1 MRHAKWCVSAV
12 KTAVKPTACRMVVSS
27 NVCRFGYSPFS
38 FWKFLSMQKMS
49 LSKITVALSLCYAT
63 QFSYAEIQA
72 ANGQT
77 QVARQQGVEIINIA
91 TPSQSGLSHNQYN
104 KFNVDKAGA
113 VLNNA
118 RQNSQTQL
126 AGQVAANPNL
136 RSQAATV
143 ILNEVVSRNP
153 SHIAGKQEI
162 AGQRADYVLAN
173 PNGISV
179 DGGGFINTPRASLV
193 VGKATVESGKL
204 TGYQVDG
211 EQGLTT
217 KGSMSGATNVD
228 LIAPTVNVSSNIQA
242 KDGNVNILQGRNKIE
257 RADNGELTVS
267 VLPQQEKI
275 LDGKVAGSI
284 QAGRIRIHSTDDR
297 ASLEVTGSNLTAKQV
312 TVTGGNV
319 KLNGKVTD
327 NTVSSSKN
335 INDKDKFV
343 GKGKSQK
350 DTQQFTKTSVKADSA
365 IVVAANQLVLEG
377 ADIQAKDAILVG
389 GKTHLGSVK
398 TKGRTVSTEER
409 SKGSAKIWEN
419 SFGTTEKV
427 HHTNIVSDNLKLIA
441 TEGKLTGD
449 ASKINAQNLVLHGE
463 QGITFQGATEQNFY
477 SDSSVF
483 KNISSKRKTGKSLQS
498 AAAQNY
504 VASELNVKGDLI
516 ISSGSDIQF
525 AGTIGR
531 VDGDLVIAN
540 GGKLQFKAEE
550 VKNSHNVDDKEKYW
564 GGLAGS
570 KTLVSTRNDREQHG
584 ADFTVKGAILADAKK
599 GVNISGSRVISGKD
613 ALVKAN
619 EGSLRLDSVENFSSY
634 QEQGR
639 KGTIFD
645 ITKERTKGYKVVYT
659 QQGSDLR
666 SQSNLR
672 LVSDKNVDIIG
683 SRVQAGGVLD
693 IVAGGD
699 INIQGSRNHL
709 SQNHTQSGIGFTAK
723 VEKPTLS
730 LDKEGVAKSSVDLLV
745 NVIEDKVKR
754 DELAKNLVSN
764 VKDNLKFKGEAS
776 ATLGF
781 YKHNKSLTEST
792 HTASSVS
799 GGETNLAA
807 NNVNVAGS
815 KVSATNS
822 DLNINANNVN
832 TQAQHNSSD
841 STKKNTDVGIT
852 NTVTVT
858 ESGITNKLSFGV
870 QHSQANSSTTSA
882 QGSQLSAANNLN
894 INANQGISHS
904 GSQLNAGQNIS
915 ENAQNVSHKAESN
928 TESNH
933 KKNVDVGLTLTTSLD
948 KNKVV
953 NGSLVL
959 GASGGREQSS
969 ATNAQSTTVT
979 AGNDVNVN
987 AAHLTDVGTQYQG
1000 GGNVNLNSQ
1009 SHNIQSAQNTKQ
1021 NDKLNA
1027 GVTIGVSAST
1037 KDFASANVGVNAGIH
1052 FQKDQSNSTTAHKAN
1067 VQGENVNITTGT
1079 LNSQGDISATH
1090 NVNIKADQA
1099 NFTQSQNTSSHKGG
1113 GFTLNVGVGAIVVPA
1128 AGAAVPS
1135 VDVNFT
1141 ANGHKGS
1148 RTDAVSHNVQGGN
1161 NVGIHGKDSVN
1172 LQGTNVTAGN
1182 NASITGNT
1190 VDVQPGKSNVNDLNV
1205 SVGGG
1210 VSVGAN
1216 TSSLG
1221 INGNINVQHEN
1232 STTHQGV
1239 SINGQNVNIQAQNGV
1254 NLTGV
1259 SSNSTN
1265 LNLDGSKGDV
1275 NLNAAKNNVNKT
1287 GVDVGLSLNG
1297 GISDDKWVPA
1307 SGSGKLN
1314 VDVIRNETHT
1324 TTDLNTQNATIS
1336 GNNAQFNGGS
1346 VNAPNVTNN
1355 LSGKTTTTSV
1365 TDKVSETSVNLS
1377 ANGSGKFTPY
1387 PADKW
1392 AESAKKDWDNGTI
1405 AGVKSD
1411 VNVKVDSTKTET
1423 VKQGGINPAKPQVV
1437 KNKVVKT
1444 NIVLTTKKKEQLLNM
1459 MRFKHFGRH

>member
-1 MRHAKWCVSAV
+1 MLANLTFILFHSG
-12 KTAVKPTACRMVVSS
+12 S
-27 NVCRFGYSPFS
+27 
-38 FWKFLSMQKMS
+38 LSMQKFS
-49 LSKITVALSLCYAT
+49 LSKITISLSLCYVT
-63 QFSYAEIQA
+63 QFSYADIQTS
-72 ANGQT
+72 NSNT
-77 QVARQQGVEIINIA
+77 QVTRQKGVEIVNIA

-113 VLNNA
+113 VLNNGL
-118 RQNSQTQL
+118 QTSQTQL
-126 AGQVAANPNL
+126 AGEVGKNPNL
-136 RSQAATV
+136 RTQAATV
-143 ILNEVVSRNP
+143 ILNEVVSHNP
-153 SHIAGKQEI
+153 SYIAGKQEI
-162 AGQRADYVLAN
+162 AGQKADYVLAN

-204 TGYQVDG
+204 TGYSIDG

-217 KGSMSGATNVD
+217 KGTMSGATNVD
-228 LIAPTVNVSSNIQA
+228 LIAPTVNVSGNLQS
-242 KDGNVNILQGRNKIE
+242 DGNVNILQGHNKIE

-267 VLPQQEKI
+267 VLPQQEKV
-275 LDGKVAGSI
+275 LDGTVAGSI

-319 KLNGKVTD
+319 KLNGKMVN
-327 NTVSSSKN
+327 NTTSSSKN
-335 INDKDKFV
+335 ISDKDRLV
-343 GKGKSQK
+343 GKGKLRK
-350 DTQQFTKTSVKADSA
+350 DTQQFDKTYVKADSA
-365 IVVAANQLVLEG
+365 TVVASNHLTLEG
-377 ADIQAKDAILVG
+377 ADIQAKDVVLVG
-389 GKTHLGSVK
+389 GKTHLGTVK
-398 TKGRTVSTEER
+398 TKERTISSEDR
-409 SKGSAKIWEN
+409 AKGNAKISES
-419 SFGTTEKV
+419 SFGTTEKA
-427 HHTNIVSDNLKLIA
+427 HSTKIVSDNLKLIA
-441 TEGKLTGD
+441 TDGKLTGD

-463 QGITFQGATEQNFY
+463 KGVTFQGVTEQSY
-477 SDSSVF
+477 YADSSTF
-483 KNISSKRKTGKSLQS
+483 KNISSKRKTGRSSQS
-498 AAAQNY
+498 AATQNY
-504 VASELNVKGDLI
+504 VASELNVKDNLI
-516 ISSGSDIQF
+516 ISSGADIQF

-531 VDGDLVIAN
+531 IDGDVVVAN
-540 GGKLQFKAEE
+540 NGELQFKSEE

-584 ADFTVKGAILADAKK
+584 ADFTVQGTILADAKK
-599 GVNISGSRVISGKD
+599 GVNISGSRVISGKE

-639 KGTIFD
+639 IGTIFN
-645 ITKERTKGYKVVYT
+645 ITKERTKGYKVVST
-659 QQGSDLR
+659 QQGSALH
-666 SQSNLR
+666 SQSNLK
-672 LVSDKNVDIIG
+672 LVTDKNVDIIG

-699 INIQGSRNHL
+699 INIQGSRDYL
-709 SQNHTQSGIGFTAK
+709 SQNHTQSGIGFTTK
-723 VEKPTLS
+723 VEKPTLL
-730 LDKEGVAKSSVDLLV
+730 LDKEGVVKSSVDLLV
-745 NVIEDKVKR
+745 NVIEGKVKR
-754 DELAKNLVSN
+754 DEFAKNLVSN

-781 YKHNKSLTEST
+781 YKHNKSLMEGT

-799 GGETNLAA
+799 GGETNLTA
-807 NNVNVAGS
+807 NNVNIAGS
-815 KVSATNS
+815 KVSATKT

-832 TQAQHNSSD
+832 TQAQHNSAT

-858 ESGITNKLSFGV
+858 ESGITNKLSLGI

-894 INANQGISHS
+894 INANQAINHS
-904 GSQLNAGQNIS
+904 GSQLNAGQNIA
-915 ENAQNVSHKAESN
+915 ENAQNVSHKSENN
-928 TESNH
+928 TENSN

-953 NGSLVL
+953 SGSLVL

-987 AAHLTDVGTQYQG
+987 ANHLIDVGTQYQG

-1090 NVNIKADQA
+1090 NVNINSDQA

-1141 ANGHKGS
+1141 ANGHKGN

-1161 NVGIHGKDSVN
+1161 NVGIHGKEGVN
-1172 LQGTNVTAGN
+1172 LQGTNVVAGN
-1182 NASITGNT
+1182 NVSITGET
-1190 VDVQPGKSNVNDLNV
+1190 VNVQPGKSQVQDLNV

-1221 INGNINVQHEN
+1221 INGNVNVQHEN

-1239 SINGQNVNIQAQNGV
+1239 SLNGQNVNIQANNGV
-1254 NLTGV
+1254 NLIGV
-1259 SSNSTN
+1259 SSNSTDLN
-1265 LNLDGSKGDV
+1265 LNGGKGDV
-1275 NLNAAKNNVNKT
+1275 SLNAAKNNVNKT

-1297 GISDDKWVPA
+1297 GISDDKWTPA

-1314 VDVIRNETHT
+1314 VDVVRNETHT
-1324 TTDLNTQNATIS
+1324 TTDLNSQNATLS
-1336 GNNAQFNGGS
+1336 GNNAHFNGS
-1346 VNAPNVTNN
+1346 SINAENVINNLKGNVT
-1355 LSGKTTTTSV
+1355 TRPV
-1365 TDKVSETSVNLS
+1365 TDKVNETSVHLS

-1423 VKQGGINPAKPQVV
+1423 VKQGGINPEKPQVV

-1444 NIVLTTKKKEQLLNM
+1444 NVVLTTKKKEQLLNM
-1459 MRFKHFGRH
+1459 MKRGYFRR